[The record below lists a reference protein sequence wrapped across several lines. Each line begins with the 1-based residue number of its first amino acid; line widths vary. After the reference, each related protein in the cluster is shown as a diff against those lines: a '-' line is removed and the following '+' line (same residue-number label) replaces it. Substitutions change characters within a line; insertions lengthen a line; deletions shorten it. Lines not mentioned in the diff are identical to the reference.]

1 MTLSVKETL
10 KNIKHEK
17 LLNSNESHKK
27 NFWDKNYAYNI
38 KQKKKIFFSNFTV
51 IYLFIKT
58 CQKFLKKKKKKLN
71 SFFLNL

>member
-38 KQKKKIFFSNFTV
+38 KQKKNFFF
-51 IYLFIKT
+51 
-58 CQKFLKKKKKKLN
+58 
-71 SFFLNL
+71 